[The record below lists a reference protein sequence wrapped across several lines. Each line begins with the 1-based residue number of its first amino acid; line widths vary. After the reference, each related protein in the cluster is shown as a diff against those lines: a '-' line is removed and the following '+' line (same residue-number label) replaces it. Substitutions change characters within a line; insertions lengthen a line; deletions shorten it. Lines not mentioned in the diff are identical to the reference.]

1 MTERISKGLQPVI
14 RLVELSYSNSAI
26 GRTWFQVVSLSSIK
40 QRSRFPRLLLTSPVC
55 PTGCDDIVVFPNKV
69 KSIFLFLS
77 TMKYITQ
84 SNSQGWPNNM
94 CVTVM
99 GTTSQYIESSILVVT
114 ITDGDQ
120 ATRCIINPC
129 HAIWLST
136 WFRRQSWVFYCRGWS
151 NILAAANLNNSLI
164 TSYKLLKNCC
174 TSPILF
180 FNLWS
185 SKDSPNHRCMESFL
199 IWISQVISNE
209 LRRFFVIFIISFFIL
224 LMFMFLS

>member
-151 NILAAANLNNSLI
+151 NILAAANLNNSFLQVTNYWKI
-164 TSYKLLKNCC
+164 VVRLRFYSLTFEAAR
-174 TSPILF
+174 ILRTTVAWRGF
-180 FNLWS
+180 S
-185 SKDSPNHRCMESFL
+185 SELARSSAMNSGDSS
-199 IWISQVISNE
+199 SS
-209 LRRFFVIFIISFFIL
+209 
-224 LMFMFLS
+224 LS